1 MGYQTIELAG
11 YGKGKIRDIEL
22 MDFKKMADD
31 AGITILSSHVNPPV
45 REYTKDNLNT
55 IKEYWKKTADDHAK
69 LGVKYLVQP
78 GQPST
83 RNVEETKFVCEVFNE
98 AGKIVKAA
106 GIPFGYHNHDMEF
119 AKVVPGGT
127 EMKFGRHNK
136 GEKVY
141 DIFLANT
148 DPSLVFFEM
157 DVYWAVMGQQDPVE
171 YITKYADRIKVLH
184 IKDRYVLGDSGMMN
198 FEQIFKHF
206 YANGHKDYFVEME
219 GTGSGHQF
227 EGVKK
232 SADYLLKSSFVK

>member
-148 DPSLVFFEM
+148 APHWFSLRWTF
-157 DVYWAVMGQQDPVE
+157 
-171 YITKYADRIKVLH
+171 
-184 IKDRYVLGDSGMMN
+184 
-198 FEQIFKHF
+198 
-206 YANGHKDYFVEME
+206 
-219 GTGSGHQF
+219 TGP
-227 EGVKK
+227 
-232 SADYLLKSSFVK
+232 